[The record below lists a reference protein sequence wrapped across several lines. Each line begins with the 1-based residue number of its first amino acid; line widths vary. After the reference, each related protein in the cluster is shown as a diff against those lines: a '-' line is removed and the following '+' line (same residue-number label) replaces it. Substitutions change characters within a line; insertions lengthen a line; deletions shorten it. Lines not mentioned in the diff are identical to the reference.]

1 MTTKIIGTGRYV
13 PERIVTNDDLAMIMD
28 TSDEWISERTG
39 IHQRR
44 IDTGEGVVQM
54 ALKASEKAL
63 ENAGISADKLDL
75 IIVATSTADYLF
87 PNTASLIQRELGNH
101 QCVCFDMNAACSG
114 FLYSLNTAHAYIKA
128 GMAKTALIVGS
139 ECLSKTMDWTDR
151 GTCILFGDGAG
162 AVVVTE
168 AETGIEETVSHSDGR
183 KGEAIICDG
192 RLFENFLAKKDVTY
206 AYTQMDGQEVF
217 RFAVKTVPECIQEL
231 LKKAGIGVEDV
242 DHFILH
248 QANERII
255 RSVAKRLK
263 TPLERFPMN
272 LHNYGNTSAA
282 SIPILLDECNRNGL
296 FHPGDKI
303 VLSGFGAGLT
313 WGATLLTW

>member
-1 MTTKIIGTGRYV
+1 MTTKIIGTGHYV
-13 PERIVTNDDLAMIMD
+13 PECSVSNDDLAMIMD

-39 IHQRR
+39 IHRRR

-63 ENAGISADKLDL
+63 ENAGVSAVELDL

-101 QCVCFDMNAACSG
+101 HCVCFDLSAACSG
-114 FLYSLNTAHAYIKA
+114 FLYGLNTAHAYIKA
-128 GMAKTALIVGS
+128 GMAKNVLIVGS

-162 AVVVTE
+162 AIVVTE
-168 AETGIEETVSHSDGR
+168 GETGIEEIVAHSDGR
-183 KGEAIICDG
+183 KGEVIICDG
-192 RLFENFLAKKDVTY
+192 RPFENFLAKKDVTY
-206 AYTQMDGQEVF
+206 AYTRMDGQEVF
-217 RFAVKTVPECIQEL
+217 RFAVKTVPECIHEL
-231 LKKAGIGVEDV
+231 LEKAEIGIEDV

-263 TPLERFPMN
+263 VSPERFPMN
-272 LHNYGNTSAA
+272 LQDYGNTSAA
-282 SIPILLDECNRNGL
+282 SIPILLDECNQKGL
-296 FHPGDKI
+296 FHPGDRI